1 MSLVSTLASLR
12 RKVDGDPQ
20 EIRDIAAALRAVA
33 EHVVTST
40 GKLTSYVDEVGRA
53 WQGGSADAFAT
64 YMTAYP
70 RAGRGLRGAITSCAT
85 ALDTA
90 AGALETA
97 YHTVD
102 GLHRDAVAEENA
114 YRRSHP
120 DASQAD
126 VDGHLGGVASLSGA
140 AGKAGQAVA
149 EAESALGT
157 AVRALDR
164 ELGEDGF
171 RFFHGIR
178 RPGGADFHPDEQK
191 VDWKKTAGYEPTTTL
206 ASTGPTGG
214 GAGASGGAAG
224 GAGSGSGGGVGP
236 ASSYGNVPA
245 PRAQVVDWIK
255 QALTV
260 ITSPEMAGIMRE
272 RGLDVSD
279 LDPND
284 PTDIQRIWTV
294 IHHESGGNPNAVNNW
309 DVNARNGVPSQ
320 GLMQTIPPTFQAHA
334 LPGYG
339 GIREPVDNIIAGVL
353 YTYSRYGDLAHHPG
367 IRSLESG
374 GPYRPY

>member
-1 MSLVSTLASLR
+1 MSLVSTLASLK
-12 RKVDGDPQ
+12 RKLDGDPQ
-20 EIRDIAAALRAVA
+20 EIRNIAAALRTVA
-33 EHVVTST
+33 EHVATST
-40 GKLTSYVDEVGRA
+40 GRITAYVDEVDKA

-70 RAGRGLRGAITSCAT
+70 RAGQSLKGAITSCAS

-97 YHTVD
+97 YNTVD
-102 GLHRDAVAEENA
+102 GLHRNAVAEENA
-114 YRRSHP
+114 YKRSHP

-126 VDGHLGGVASLSGA
+126 IDGHLGGVASLSGA
-140 AGKAGQAVA
+140 AGKAGQAVTD
-149 EAESALGT
+149 AESALST
-157 AVRALDR
+157 ALRALDR

-178 RPGGADFHPDEQK
+178 QPGGTDFQSGEHE
-191 VDWKKTAGYEPTTTL
+191 VDWTKTAGYRPTTTL
-206 ASTGPTGG
+206 AS
-214 GAGASGGAAG
+214 AGAPGDGPGEGGSG
-224 GAGSGSGGGVGP
+224 GAGSGVGP
-236 ASSYGNVPA
+236 ASSYGNAPA
-245 PRAQVVDWIK
+245 PKAQVVDWIK

-260 ITSPEMAGIMRE
+260 ITSPEMAAIMRR

-284 PTDIQRIWTV
+284 PADIQRIWT
-294 IHHESGGNPNAVNNW
+294 IIYHESGGNPNAVNNW
-309 DVNARNGVPSQ
+309 DINARNGVPSQ
-320 GLMQTIPPTFQAHA
+320 GLMQTIPPTFNAHA

-367 IRSLESG
+367 IHSLERG